1 MVDGNAVQMVRQIL
15 AERPEFKRLGVY
27 AELLSDELLLRAL
40 KRCEIEGVTVLMGA
54 NDEH

>member
-1 MVDGNAVQMVRQIL
+1 
-15 AERPEFKRLGVY
+15 
-27 AELLSDELLLRAL
+27 LLSDELLLRAL

>member
-1 MVDGNAVQMVRQIL
+1 
-15 AERPEFKRLGVY
+15 
-27 AELLSDELLLRAL
+27 LSDELLLRAL